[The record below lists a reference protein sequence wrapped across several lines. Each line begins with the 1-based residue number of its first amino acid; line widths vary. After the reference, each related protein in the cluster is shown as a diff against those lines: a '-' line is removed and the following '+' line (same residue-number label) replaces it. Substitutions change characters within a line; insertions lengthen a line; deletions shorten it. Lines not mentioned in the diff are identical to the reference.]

1 SITTSNRQSRSS
13 NYNKTD
19 RGRVIMVKP
28 NDPYLTNILEG
39 EKITVDDT
47 TEYQESTLE
56 KQEEFARKR
65 NYEWDEWKPIE

>member
-1 SITTSNRQSRSS
+1 
-13 NYNKTD
+13 
-19 RGRVIMVKP
+19 MVKP
-28 NDPYLTNILEG
+28 IDPYLANILEG

-56 KQEEFARKR
+56 KQEEFEKKR

>member
-1 SITTSNRQSRSS
+1 
-13 NYNKTD
+13 
-19 RGRVIMVKP
+19 MVKP

-47 TEYQESTLE
+47 TEYKESTLE
-56 KQEEFARKR
+56 KQEEFEKKR